1 MKRFMKFGLSA
12 MCLALIL
19 NVFAV
24 TETKAQGV
32 LNDILN
38 RMDNNYKS
46 LSSLNSNL
54 KMVKFN
60 PQLGVSD
67 TFEGKVI
74 FLPKTS
80 SRVMYAR
87 IDWAKPMEENIAIIG
102 DTYKLYR
109 PKLGQAIAGKVSSAQ
124 KGNKVPGGTL
134 AFLSMS
140 KAQMKDNYVVSY
152 LGQEQVSGGTN
163 TWHLQLT
170 PKNPTSYKKADLWV
184 DKDGMPIQST
194 VTENNGETTTIHLS
208 GFQKN
213 VTIKGSAFV
222 LNIPK
227 NVKIVQG

>member
-1 MKRFMKFGLSA
+1 MNRFVKFGLSA
-12 MCLALIL
+12 ICLALFL

-24 TETKAQGV
+24 TEINAQQI

-54 KMVKFN
+54 KMVKHN

-67 TFEGKVI
+67 TYEGKVL

-80 SRVMYAR
+80 NRGMYAR

-109 PKLGQAIAGKVSSAQ
+109 PKLGQAIVGKVSSVQ
-124 KGNKVPGGTL
+124 KGNKVPGGVL
-134 AFLSMS
+134 SFLSMS
-140 KAQMKDNYVVSY
+140 KAQMKQNYIVSY
-152 LGQEQVSGGTN
+152 VGQEQVSGGTN
-163 TWHLQLT
+163 TWHIQLA
-170 PKNPTSYKKADLWV
+170 PKSPTGYKMADLWV
-184 DKDGMPIQST
+184 DKDGMPIQAT
-194 VTENNGETTTIHLS
+194 VTETNAETTTIHIS

-213 VTIKGSAFV
+213 TTIKATAFV
-222 LNIPK
+222 LTIPK
-227 NVKIVQG
+227 SVKIVQG

>member
-1 MKRFMKFGLSA
+1 MKFGRIA
-12 MCLALIL
+12 VCLALVL
-19 NVFAV
+19 GVFAV

-67 TFEGKVI
+67 TSEGTVM

-87 IDWAKPMEENIAIIG
+87 IDWAKPMVENISIIG

-109 PKLGQAIAGKVSSAQ
+109 PKLGQAIAGKVSSVQ

-140 KAQMKDNYVVSY
+140 KTQMKENYLVSY

-170 PKNPTSYKKADLWV
+170 PKKPTSYKMADLWV

-213 VTIKGSAFV
+213 VTIKGADFV